1 MRANKP
7 IVLFTL
13 LALLALQNADAQN
26 KFFIDGY
33 HGGFWGHYPAGY
45 TGFIADKL
53 DENSF
58 WKINLEIEPVTWD
71 VAQKNDLV
79 NYNRFKTYVKD
90 QSAKGR
96 VEFVNPSYGQ
106 SYLFNIQGES
116 VIRQFE
122 IGIKKIKV
130 HFPEAEFHTYSSEE
144 PCFTSALPQILKS
157 FGYRYA
163 ALKNPNTCWGGYTR
177 AFGGELINWKGSDG
191 SVLLTVPRYETEAL
205 LQNSTWQTQA
215 WNNSPAYISAAYRYG
230 IQNPIGMCI
239 QDAGWKNGPWLG
251 KPKDFTYTT
260 WRDYIQ
266 NTANKTDIKT
276 WNFNQEDVQVSL
288 VWGAQ
293 ILQKM
298 AQNTRIAENKITIAE
313 KMDAINAVANK
324 TKMIGGKFDAAWQN
338 LLLAQHHDSWI
349 VPYNIVNREKRWN
362 WADQVK
368 YWTDQSNNLCD
379 SVLNPT
385 GKNGAENPDGFNVK
399 VYNSQAYPRKEI
411 AKIQLD
417 ERFTNPIVIGQDNKN
432 VKMQLIT
439 EDGKRFLLFEAFAP
453 ALGYANYNIK
463 SSKTKIAQTAN
474 HVSVKGEQYTFKNE
488 DYEIVFNAAK
498 GGIMESLIAKK
509 LNNKQFVDQKSKR
522 SFNEMRGYFYQDST
536 FYSSKDQ
543 PAKITVVED
552 GSLMCRLKIEGKIST
567 HPFKQYITFEKY
579 DCRID
584 VQTTVDWQ
592 NNVGIG
598 QDYAQKRGWKS
609 NDLKKAFYNDSLKL
623 QAVFPLSMKDQKVY
637 KNSAFDVMESRLKN
651 TYFNTWDSIK
661 NNIIVNWVDVSDQDD
676 HYGMA
681 LLNDHTTSYVHNEAG
696 ILGLTLQYSGMGLW
710 GRNYTIKGASE
721 YHYAILPHQNKWD
734 KAQLWNQ
741 STTWNEPLQVVVG
754 NQPQKPS
761 VSLLQINEPGYE
773 ISSVTIEDGAL
784 LFRVFNASGLN
795 NDVNLNFEVPIKK
808 AELVE
813 LNHSKTQ
820 TLKLLKKQNGIITV
834 NLPIQQ
840 FGLRTVKVYL
850 Q

>member
-1 MRANKP
+1 MRAIKP
-7 IVLFTL
+7 ICMLIMLTL
-13 LALLALQNADAQN
+13 LVLHVDAQN

-45 TGFIADKL
+45 TGFITDKL
-53 DENSF
+53 EENSF

-71 VAQKNDLV
+71 VAQKNDLE

-90 QSAKGR
+90 QSVKGR

-122 IGIKKIKV
+122 IGIKKIKS
-130 HFPEAEFHTYSSEE
+130 HFPQAEFHTYSSEE

-157 FGYRYA
+157 FGYSYA

-215 WNNSPAYISAAYRYG
+215 WNNSGGYITAAYRYG
-230 IQNPIGMCI
+230 IQNPIGMCL

-251 KPKDFTYTT
+251 KPKDFTYKT

-266 NTANKTDIKT
+266 NTANKADLKT

-298 AQNTRIAENKITIAE
+298 AQNTRVAENKITIAE
-313 KMDAINAVANK
+313 KIDAINAVANK
-324 TKMIGGKFDAAWQN
+324 SKLIGGKFDAAWQN

-349 VPYNIVNREKRWN
+349 VPYNIVNKEKRWN

-368 YWTDQSNNLCD
+368 YWTDQSNRLCD
-379 SVLNPT
+379 SILNIAD
-385 GKNGAENPDGFNVK
+385 KNGSENPNGFNVR
-399 VYNSQAYPRKEI
+399 VYNSQAYQRKEI

-417 ERFTNPIVIGQDNKN
+417 EKFVNPIVIGQDHKVVNN
-432 VKMQLIT
+432 QVIT
-439 EDGKRFLLFEAFAP
+439 ENGNRFLLFEALAP
-453 ALGYANYNIK
+453 ALGSVRYSIK
-463 SSKTKIAQTAN
+463 PSKAKISKAVG
-474 HVSVKGEQYTFKNE
+474 HVSVKGDLYIFKNGE
-488 DYEIVFNAAK
+488 YEIVFNAAK
-498 GGIMESLIAKK
+498 GGVIESLIAKK
-509 LNNKQFVDQKSKR
+509 LNNRQFVDQKSSR

-536 FYSSKDQ
+536 FYTSKDQ
-543 PAKITVVED
+543 AAKITVVED
-552 GSLMCRLKIEGKIST
+552 GLLMTRLKIEGKISI
-567 HPFKQYITFEKY
+567 HPFTQYITLKKY
-579 DCRID
+579 DSRID
-584 VQTTVDWQ
+584 VQTTVNWQ
-592 NNVGIG
+592 KNVGIG
-598 QDYAQKRGWKS
+598 QNYAQKRGWKA
-609 NDLKKAFYNDSLKL
+609 NDFKKAFYNDSLKL
-623 QAVFPLSMKDQKVY
+623 QAVFPLNIKDQKVY
-637 KNSAFDVMESRLKN
+637 KNAAFDVMESRLKN

-661 NNIIVNWVDVSDQDD
+661 NNIVVNWVEVSDRDQ

-681 LLNDHTTSYVHNEAG
+681 LLNDHTTSYIHNEAG
-696 ILGLTLQYSGMGLW
+696 VLGLTLQYSGMGLW
-710 GRNYTIKGASE
+710 GRNYTIKGVSE
-721 YHYAILPHQNKWD
+721 YHYALFPHQNKWD
-734 KAQLWNQ
+734 KAEVWNQ
-741 STTWNEPLQVVVG
+741 SITWNEPLQVVV
-754 NQPQKPS
+754 NNKEQKSS
-761 VSLLQINEPGYE
+761 VSLLQIAAPGYE
-773 ISSVTIEDGAL
+773 ISSLTMEDGAL
-784 LFRVFNASGLN
+784 LFRLFNASGTLN
-795 NDVNLNFEVPIKK
+795 HVDLNFNIPIKK

-813 LNHSKTQ
+813 LNHTKSQ
-820 TLKLLKKQNGIITV
+820 TLKLLKKQNGITAI

-850 Q
+850 